1 MSDRYIG
8 YVPTSSGRSP
18 TFNPARASMP
28 TSVGYSS
35 MYAGDMHVVPSA
47 SQRHYITPRGYSTST
62 TASGVP
68 TTTRTYAITQDPRGN
83 SRTRDGSRTR
93 RSTLDSTSR
102 PPVIITTTQLDRS
115 HGSSSHSGNARSG
128 SPVRDEYR
136 ASDGQVY
143 SQPASSLRSRNT
155 ASRSYHAP
163 SPSEDFGRYR
173 DRADSHLS
181 SRDIEAYRNSRPS
194 VVYPSDPRHSTAA
207 IDYGDDGYQYTNAGE
222 LVKYDLDQSKPSRSR
237 RHDRHDSFD
246 AGYYRPNVNYDLD
259 RRNLNINTSH
269 DLNRP
274 PNGPSSRQHDGRPGP
289 PPSTRGFDKIN
300 RAYDSRDAPPA
311 APVPPSPTSAASLLE
326 IPGSSGSVRRP
337 RPLSLHQ
344 DAGLRSSHH
353 DELYRSREDE
363 RVMRAMRDRDFDRRS
378 EPPRFYDESVTSR
391 GFGIRTDVLNH
402 PEEIKE
408 RRRES
413 RLDDQRK
420 RSDEEVSYGSDK
432 DREGRR
438 WSRQDP
444 TDDRRDRRQTKRG
457 EENQDQERSRTRE
470 TLTGGLGA
478 AATAASLVASTK
490 SGEKKDPGAPGEK
503 RRRSPPEDRE
513 IHKEVIVEQD
523 ARQSLERAS
532 KPMGGKEGTR
542 ERESLREKEPL
553 QERNPT
559 TKERPPASERDVF
572 VPKELVR
579 EPAPIRERDPVR
591 ESVRDSLRD
600 KESMREE
607 PRDGGSFERRR
618 PDADTRTI
626 REPVRASG
634 SDSDD
639 TNRPPRR
646 GRASQAFN
654 PNDASDLKQ
663 LKEQLASME
672 MSNKRQEKEVERPA
686 LAEKPEK
693 PRARSPSPS
702 KEQAAAGSS
711 REPSQ
716 EKSSEESRGRELVVP
731 EAEGKQV
738 RVVSPPKDKSEG
750 KPLKGILK
758 QPKASFPEEA
768 NPVREGVAPH
778 KEDKKLKDAPP
789 GARWTKINRK
799 IVNPE
804 ALTIGKER
812 FEVRDD
818 FVIVLRVLSKE
829 EIQAYAAATQVL
841 RERRRTKIEGK
852 KEGDNDYG
860 RERDTMRDEAGE
872 EDEERHH
879 RHRRRRESEEESD
892 EKERHKNR
900 DRDRDRERE
909 RDRQRERDRE
919 SEREGER
926 QRHHRRDQADDYD
939 NRARDDHYHHHHHNN
954 HRSFR
959 ERERERELEAKS

>member
-1 MSDRYIG
+1 MSDRYMG
-8 YVPTSSGRSP
+8 YVPTPSGRSP

-68 TTTRTYAITQDPRGN
+68 TTTTTYAITQGPRGN
-83 SRTRDGSRTR
+83 LRTRDGSRTR
-93 RSTLDSTSR
+93 RSTLESTSR
-102 PPVIITTTQLDRS
+102 PPVIITTTQLDRP

-128 SPVRDEYR
+128 SPIRDEYR

-155 ASRSYHAP
+155 ASRSYHAS
-163 SPSEDFGRYR
+163 SPNEDFGRYR

-181 SRDIEAYRNSRPS
+181 SRDLEAYRNSRPS

-246 AGYYRPNVNYDLD
+246 TGYYRPNVNYDLD

-269 DLNRP
+269 DLNRG

-300 RAYDSRDAPPA
+300 RAYDSRDVLPA
-311 APVPPSPTSAASLLE
+311 APVPPLPTSAASLLE
-326 IPGSSGSVRRP
+326 IQGSSGSGRRP

-363 RVMRAMRDRDFDRRS
+363 RVMRAMRDRDFDRRP
-378 EPPRFYDESVTSR
+378 EPPRFYDDSVASR
-391 GFGIRTDVLNH
+391 GFGIRTEVLSP

-408 RRRES
+408 RRRET
-413 RLDDQRK
+413 RLDDPRR

-444 TDDRRDRRQTKRG
+444 MEERRDRRQTKRD
-457 EENQDQERSRTRE
+457 EDNQDQEQSRTRE
-470 TLTGGLGA
+470 TLVGGLGA

-490 SGEKKDPGAPGEK
+490 PGEKKDQGSPGAK

-523 ARQSLERAS
+523 ARQSFERVS

-542 ERESLREKEPL
+542 EREQLRGKEPL
-553 QERNPT
+553 QERDPT
-559 TKERPPASERDVF
+559 RERPPASERDVF
-572 VPKELVR
+572 VPKESVR
-579 EPAPIRERDPVR
+579 EPEPIRERETVR
-591 ESVRDSLRD
+591 ESLRDNLRD
-600 KESMREE
+600 KESVREE

-618 PDADTRTI
+618 PGADSRTI
-626 REPVRASG
+626 REPAKVSG

-639 TNRPPRR
+639 TKRPPRR
-646 GRASQAFN
+646 GRVSQAFN
-654 PNDASDLKQ
+654 PNDTSDLKQ

-672 MSNKRQEKEVERPA
+672 MSMSDKRQEKEVERPA
-686 LAEKPEK
+686 LAEKP
-693 PRARSPSPS
+693 RARSPSPS
-702 KEQAAAGSS
+702 KEQVAAGSP
-711 REPSQ
+711 RESSQ
-716 EKSSEESRGRELVVP
+716 EKSGEESRGRELVVP
-731 EAEGKQV
+731 AAEGKQV
-738 RVVSPPKDKSEG
+738 RLVSPPKDKSEG

-778 KEDKKLKDAPP
+778 KEDKKLKEAPP

-841 RERRRTKIEGK
+841 RGK
-852 KEGDNDYG
+852 
-860 RERDTMRDEAGE
+860 
-872 EDEERHH
+872 
-879 RHRRRRESEEESD
+879 
-892 EKERHKNR
+892 
-900 DRDRDRERE
+900 
-909 RDRQRERDRE
+909 Q
-919 SEREGER
+919 
-926 QRHHRRDQADDYD
+926 QPLQLWCQAWC
-939 NRARDDHYHHHHHNN
+939 
-954 HRSFR
+954 
-959 ERERERELEAKS
+959 